1 MSPKPH
7 SFETSLSEL
16 EAIITAMEIGQ
27 MTLQETLDAYKRGI
41 ALLRHCQ
48 TTLDSAEQQ
57 TRILENGVLRDLE
70 SDTANPTD
78 I

>member
-1 MSPKPH
+1 MSSKPH
-7 SFETSLSEL
+7 SFEASLSEL
-16 EAIITAMEIGQ
+16 EAIINAMEIGQ

-70 SDTANPTD
+70 ADPSSPPE